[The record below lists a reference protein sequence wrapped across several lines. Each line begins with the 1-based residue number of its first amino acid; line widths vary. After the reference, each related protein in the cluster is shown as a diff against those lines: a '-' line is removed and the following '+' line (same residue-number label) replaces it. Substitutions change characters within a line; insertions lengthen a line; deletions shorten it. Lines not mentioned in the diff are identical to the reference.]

1 MMQVGGFLGDHGDS
15 LCVFR
20 LTTSVGGG
28 VTRLRD
34 LLRYKR
40 VVQESSD
47 RIRYGRRGKARR
59 WIITGQVKI
68 ILSDGC
74 I

>member
-20 LTTSVGGG
+20 LTNECGRG

-34 LLRYKR
+34 LLGYKR

-47 RIRYGRRGKARR
+47 RIRYGRRGEARR
-59 WIITGQVKI
+59 WIIIGQVKI
-68 ILSDGC
+68 E
-74 I
+74 